1 VSIDVKAIVG
11 DELMHAD
18 QKEKVK
24 LRLRFLPVTPKQ
36 RRYLFACWC
45 MKVGCAATLKD
56 ADDVATLER

>member
-1 VSIDVKAIVG
+1 
-11 DELMHAD
+11 MHAD